1 MYVIKNMYI
10 CSEIPFTEFHVRHG
24 LTHVVKCKSD
34 TLLPPWAVCFPSEKT
49 CIYNPLETQKMKQ
62 KLSQR
67 IGWALCA
74 LLCALPAVTHG
85 QAPCAVTVTSDF
97 EAQYMGGSVVELVL
111 MDMTGRTVATFVE
124 TEVADISRLSTGAY
138 IVRIRIAAGDSEQ
151 VFYKKI
157 VKK

>member
-1 MYVIKNMYI
+1 
-10 CSEIPFTEFHVRHG
+10 
-24 LTHVVKCKSD
+24 
-34 TLLPPWAVCFPSEKT
+34 
-49 CIYNPLETQKMKQ
+49 MKQ

-111 MDMTGRTVATFVE
+111 MDMTGRTVATFVD
-124 TEVADISRLSTGAY
+124 TEVADVSRLSTGAY
-138 IVRIRIAAGDSEQ
+138 IVRIRIATVDGEQ

>member
-1 MYVIKNMYI
+1 
-10 CSEIPFTEFHVRHG
+10 
-24 LTHVVKCKSD
+24 
-34 TLLPPWAVCFPSEKT
+34 
-49 CIYNPLETQKMKQ
+49 MKQ

-97 EAQYMGGSVVELVL
+97 EAQYMGDSVVELVL
-111 MDMTGRTVATFVE
+111 MDMTGRKVATFVE
-124 TEVADISRLSTGAY
+124 TEVADISQLATGAY
-138 IVRIRIAAGDSEQ
+138 IVRIRITTVDGEQ